1 MTVVS
6 VRADSPA
13 AARWDR
19 GRALN
24 PPTEPPFSERPPQLG
39 RLMKAVVALPPGRG
53 PGCSIFRPLL
63 RRQWWWRR
71 MIATMTSPW
80 TGRRECSRSG
90 SSEHGT
96 AQDFPFSVCTA
107 RAERDPELLEAEA
120 LSPAAVLLVELTPV
134 AQSSSHHWQ
143 QPHQRGTVP
152 APCRHTATHAAGQCA
167 AIIAHGTRVPGYP
180 GISQSHLFRTA
191 G

>member
-152 APCRHTATHAAGQCA
+152 AMIDAGTCTRRAVCSYKECTLQFAGQN
-167 AIIAHGTRVPGYP
+167 
-180 GISQSHLFRTA
+180 
-191 G
+191 